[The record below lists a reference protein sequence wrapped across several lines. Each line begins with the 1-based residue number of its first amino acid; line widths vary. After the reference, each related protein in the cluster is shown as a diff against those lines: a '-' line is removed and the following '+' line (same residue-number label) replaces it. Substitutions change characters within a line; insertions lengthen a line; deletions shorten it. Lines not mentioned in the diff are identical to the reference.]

1 MASGRDIRRRIRSI
15 GSTSQITRA
24 MQMVAASKMR
34 KAQQAAIDVRP
45 FVRMLYRIQR
55 VATTHTVFVDEEFTH
70 PLLEVREIR
79 RRAVILV
86 GSDKGLCGALNSN
99 LFRLAGRFDPHKTL
113 FIAAG
118 RKAAQ
123 FVARTRRQLVAEF
136 PYGDTPRFA
145 ESRAIAAMARDLFLK
160 GEVDAVDLV
169 ATRFVN
175 TLVQQPVT
183 LELLPVGDIRGV
195 EVPGVPKPGAI
206 AADAT
211 EYLFE
216 PSVDNVIE
224 FLLGHYLNVMVHLVL
239 LNAKASEQSARMV
252 SMKAATDNAAEMIRD
267 LTLEYNKL
275 RQGRIT
281 QELLEIAGGQA
292 Q

>member
-15 GSTSQITRA
+15 SSTAQITRA

-45 FVRMLYRIQR
+45 FARLVYRIQR
-55 VATTHTVFVDEEFTH
+55 VATTRAGAFKH
-70 PLLEVREIR
+70 PLVEVREVR
-79 RRAVILV
+79 KRAVVLV

-99 LFRLAGRFDPHKTL
+99 LFRVAGRYDPATTL
-113 FIAAG
+113 FVAAG

-136 PYGDTPRFA
+136 PYGDTPRFD
-145 ESRAIAAMARDLFLK
+145 ESRAIASLVRDLFLK
-160 GEVDAVDLV
+160 REVDEVVLV

-175 TLVQQPVT
+175 TLVQQPVV
-183 LELLPVGDIRGV
+183 LELLPVGDIRSV
-195 EVPGVPKPGAI
+195 EIPDVPRPEAL
-206 AADAT
+206 AADTA

-216 PSVDNVIE
+216 PNAADLIE
-224 FLLGHYLNVMVHLVL
+224 FLIGHYLNIVVHLVL

-252 SMKAATDNAAEMIRD
+252 SMKGATDNAAEMIKD
-267 LTLEYNKL
+267 LTLAYNKL

-292 Q
+292 E

>member
-1 MASGRDIRRRIRSI
+1 MNSPRDLRRRIKSI
-15 GSTSQITRA
+15 SGTAQITKA

-45 FVRMLYRIQR
+45 FVRRLYRIQR
-55 VATTHTVFVDEEFTH
+55 RAATRAIDFTH
-70 PLLEVREIR
+70 PLLQVRPVTTR
-79 RRAVILV
+79 LVILI

-99 LFRLAGRFDPHKTL
+99 LFRLAGRFDPHSTV
-113 FIAAG
+113 FITAG

-136 PYGDTPRFA
+136 PYGDTPRYA
-145 ESRAIAAMARDLFLK
+145 ESRAIAALARDLFVN
-160 GEVDAVDLV
+160 GEVDAVQVV

-175 TLVQQPVT
+175 TLVQQPVV
-183 LELLPVGDIRGV
+183 LDLLPIGDIHGV
-195 EVPGVPKPGAI
+195 DIPGAPTTAEL
-206 AADAT
+206 AADRR
-211 EYLFE
+211 EFLFE
-216 PSVDNVIE
+216 PSAGDFLD
-224 FLLGHYLNVMVHLVL
+224 FLLELFLRVAIHLVL

-252 SMKAATDNAAEMIRD
+252 SMKSATDNAADIIKS
-267 LTLEYNKL
+267 LTLEYNAL

-292 Q
+292 G